1 MMNLSSCTYNLFI
14 IASILALNASAF
26 TPDVLLA
33 TFDGKDKATTFT
45 WEAKD
50 DPVMGGSSTSN
61 AGIKNNTLIFSGTC
75 AIVKY
80 LKAPGFASVHT
91 SAGQVFNSA
100 ASAVNGSINLMLRSS
115 TPTYTG
121 FKVAWS
127 AKGIPIKP
135 KYGHSDGSFKASFQ
149 LKNQTDW
156 QVVNIPM
163 STFSDDWS
171 PFSGDCSTKD
181 PWWSGGTQHHCC
193 GTSAAA
199 SQYCPTS
206 TFLSA
211 LTDLSIWAE
220 GVAGDFHI
228 EAKWIG
234 ASSSTI

>member
-1 MMNLSSCTYNLFI
+1 MLYIL
-14 IASILALNASAF
+14 IAATLATVSAT
-26 TPDVLLA
+26 TPDVILA

-45 WEAKD
+45 WVAKD

-61 AGIKNNTLIFSGTC
+61 AGIKNNTLVFSGTC

-91 SAGQVFNSA
+91 SAGQMFNSA
-100 ASAVNGSINLMLRSS
+100 GSAVNGSINLMLRSS

-121 FKVAWS
+121 FKIAWS

-135 KYGHSDGSFKASFQ
+135 KYGHSDGSFKAPFQ
-149 LKNQTDW
+149 LKNQTGW
-156 QVVNIPM
+156 QVVSIPM
-163 STFSDDWS
+163 SDFSDDWS

-193 GTSAAA
+193 GSGDAT
-199 SQYCPTS
+199 QYCPTS

-220 GVAGDFHI
+220 GVEGDFHI
-228 EAKWIG
+228 ETKWIG
-234 ASSSTI
+234 ASSSTQ